1 MLTRRNSI
9 LDLSLKELT
18 AFFKEAGQ
26 PGYRAEQVMR
36 WLYMCQADNFDDMT
50 NISKDTR
57 AMLKEVFGLERLK
70 IVREQVSRDGSR
82 KFLFELHDGE
92 QIETVLIP
100 EKDHYTICISTQAG
114 CAQNCLFCLTA
125 KDGLRRNLTQG
136 EIVSQVRDI
145 AKIAADADDSKP
157 LTNIVF
163 MGMGEP
169 LDNYDNVVRA
179 IDVLT
184 NNNWGLK
191 FAARRLT
198 VSTAGVTPRLYDLCR
213 DTKVK
218 LAVSLNA
225 ADDKTRSA
233 LMPINK
239 TYPLEM
245 LVRACRDYLLPK
257 GKRITFEYI
266 LMQGVND
273 APEDA
278 EKLAKLLR
286 GVKAKI
292 NLIPFNEHAGVAFKR
307 PSAEAIARFD
317 EILVKHNYTVMVR
330 YSKGLDISAACGQL
344 RSLAGSCTP

>member
-1 MLTRRNSI
+1 MTTPINSI
-9 LDLSLKELT
+9 LDVSPEELA
-18 AFFKEAGQ
+18 AFFKQAGQ
-26 PGYRAEQVMR
+26 PAYRAKQVLH
-36 WLYMCQADNFDDMT
+36 WLYMNQADSFDDMT
-50 NISKDTR
+50 NVSKDMR
-57 AMLKEVFGLERLK
+57 AELAGHFTLNRLK
-70 IVREQVSRDGSR
+70 IAREQVSRDGSR
-82 KFLFELHDGE
+82 KFLFELGDGE

-100 EKDHYTICISTQAG
+100 EKDHHTLCISTQAG

-125 KDGLRRNLTQG
+125 RDGLRRNLTQG
-136 EIVSQVRDI
+136 EIVAQVRDI
-145 AKIAADADDSKP
+145 AKLAAGEGGAKP

-179 IDVLT
+179 IGVLT
-184 NNNWGLK
+184 DNEWGLR

-198 VSTAGVTPRLYDLCR
+198 VSTAGVAPRLYDLCR

-239 TYPLEM
+239 EYPLDM
-245 LVRACRDYLLPK
+245 LIQACKDFELPK

-266 LMQGVND
+266 LMRGVND
-273 APEDA
+273 SVADA

-292 NLIPFNEHAGVAFKR
+292 NLIPFNEHDGVAFKR
-307 PSAEAIARFD
+307 PGAEAIELFD
-317 EILVKHNYTVMVR
+317 ATLVKHNYTVMVR

-344 RSLAGSCTP
+344 RSGA

>member
-1 MLTRRNSI
+1 MLTTRNSI
-9 LDLSLKELT
+9 LDLSLEGL
-18 AFFKEAGQ
+18 ASFFRTTGQ
-26 PGYRAEQVMR
+26 PDYRARQVMH
-36 WLYMCQADNFDDMT
+36 WLYMCQANSFDYMT

-57 AMLKEVFGLERLK
+57 DMLKDAFVLERLQ
-70 IVREQVSRDGSR
+70 IRREQVSRDGSR
-82 KFLFELHDGE
+82 KFLFALFDGE
-92 QIETVLIP
+92 QIESVLIP

-125 KDGLRRNLTQG
+125 KDSLRRNLSQG

-145 AKIAADADDSKP
+145 AKIVADAGDPKP

-179 IDVLT
+179 IEVFT
-184 NNNWGLK
+184 NNNWGLR

-198 VSTAGVTPRLYDLCR
+198 VSTAGVVPRLFDLCR

-225 ADDKTRSA
+225 ADDKTRSR

-239 TYPLEM
+239 VYPLET
-245 LVRACRDYLLPK
+245 LVQACRDYLLPK

-266 LMQGVND
+266 LMQGIND

-278 EKLAKLLR
+278 EKLARLLQ

-292 NLIPFNEHAGVAFKR
+292 NLIPFNEHEGVAFKR
-307 PSAEAIARFD
+307 PDAEAIERFD
-317 EILVKHNYTVMVR
+317 AILVKHNYTVMVR

-344 RSLAGSCTP
+344 RSLGDKGTK